1 MTKKLDPEAVY
12 FQVGHLI
19 ETMPDLTS
27 RQLTAGHHLW
37 LGRAA
42 ALVEAVGDMRD
53 SVEYRSAVS
62 MLSTSPQ
69 TYAQAITVVLYRI
82 LAKAELEAPVSAR
95 GSFIPAGNP
104 FDALA
109 SVGKVFGTAKNDLL
123 LVDPYMNEKILTDFC
138 ALAPEGVT
146 LRILSDQNNYK
157 QSLIPAVQRWSEQ
170 YKGSRPVEARLAP
183 PRDLHDRVIIAD
195 SSSVWSLTQSFKDLA
210 VRSPATVHRVEG
222 EAGAL
227 KVAAYMA
234 KWNTATAL

>member
-19 ETMPDLTS
+19 ETMPDLAS
-27 RQLTAGHHLW
+27 RQLMAEHNRW

-42 ALVEAVGDMRD
+42 ALVEAVGDLRD
-53 SVEYRSAVS
+53 SVEFRTAVKL
-62 MLSTSPQ
+62 LSTSPQ
-69 TYAQAITVVLYRI
+69 KYAQEIIIVLYRI
-82 LAKAELEAPVSAR
+82 LATAELNAPASAR

-109 SVGKVFGTAKNDLL
+109 SVGKVFGTATKDLL
-123 LVDPYMNEKILTDFC
+123 LVDPYMDEKILTDFG

-146 LRILSDQNNYK
+146 LRLLADQNSYK
-157 QSLIPAVQRWSEQ
+157 QSLVPAVQRWSEQ

-183 PRDLHDRVIIAD
+183 ARELHDRVIVVDGSA
-195 SSSVWSLTQSFKDLA
+195 VWSLTQSFKDLA
-210 VRSPATVHRVEG
+210 ARSPATLHRVEG

-227 KVAAYMA
+227 KAAAYLDRWDKA
-234 KWNTATAL
+234 SPL